1 MQLPIRDPTMHDPD
15 APSAWV
21 RRFAPLAARGSSV
34 LDVAC
39 GSGRHARLF
48 ARRGCIVD
56 AVDRDPACGKW
67 LADEPNV
74 RFLAADL
81 EAGPWPYPG
90 RRFDAIVVANYLHRP
105 LFAQLVA
112 SLADGAVL
120 IYETFA
126 AGNERYGRP
135 SNPDFLLK
143 PRELLDAFGG
153 ALHVLAFED
162 GVVDLPRRARI
173 QRLCAVR
180 APNDA
185 HERLR
190 LAAAD

>member
-1 MQLPIRDPTMHDPD
+1 MHGPD
-15 APSAWV
+15 DASAWV
-21 RRFAPLAARGSSV
+21 QRFAPLVARGANV

-39 GSGRHARLF
+39 GNGRHARLF
-48 ARRGCIVD
+48 AGRGCIVD
-56 AVDRDPACGKW
+56 AVDRDPACGER

-81 EAGPWPYPG
+81 EAGTWPYAG

-105 LFAQLVA
+105 LFPRLVA
-112 SLADGAVL
+112 SLADGGVL

-126 AGNERYGRP
+126 VGNERYGRP
-135 SNPDFLLK
+135 SNPAFLLR

-153 ALHVLAFED
+153 QLHVLAFED
-162 GVVDLPRRARI
+162 GVVAAPRLARI
-173 QRLCAVR
+173 QRLCGVR
-180 APNDA
+180 ASDDA

-190 LAAAD
+190 LDAAG